1 MGIKSNREQ
10 PNMKTQTSL
19 PRYVIIIAMFIGA
32 TIGMAGC
39 ADYVGV
45 DVARGGY
52 DRAYYAPDYQQSSA
66 TYYAAGYQPTY
77 AAYYA
82 ADYQPVYSGYY
93 YGGAPWWGASYYYSD
108 NDVVVKDVNKY
119 VNVNRNGYFGGRR
132 FAARGV
138 GQRRAIATAQPAARR
153 PAMTRAATTR
163 PVVARPTAM
172 RPAVTQRKV
181 VAPVRR

>member
-1 MGIKSNREQ
+1 
-10 PNMKTQTSL
+10 MKTQTSKYL
-19 PRYVIIIAMFIGA
+19 IVIALLIGA

-45 DVARGGY
+45 DVARVGY
-52 DRAYYAPDYQQSSA
+52 DAAYYTPDYQRSSA
-66 TYYAAGYQPTY
+66 TYYAAGYRPTY

-82 ADYQPVYSGYY
+82 ADYEPVYAGYY

-119 VNVNRNGYFGGRR
+119 VNVNRNVYSGGRR

-153 PAMTRAATTR
+153 PAMARAAMTR
-163 PVVARPTAM
+163 PVVARPVAT
-172 RPAVTQRKV
+172 RPAVVHRKV